1 MISKADR
8 TLKQRDMYGDSEKK
22 LQGEENGQQYLKV
35 ALDAFPFFRPPRL
48 TSQQALA
55 VFSDLFL

>member
-1 MISKADR
+1 
-8 TLKQRDMYGDSEKK
+8 MYGDSEKK